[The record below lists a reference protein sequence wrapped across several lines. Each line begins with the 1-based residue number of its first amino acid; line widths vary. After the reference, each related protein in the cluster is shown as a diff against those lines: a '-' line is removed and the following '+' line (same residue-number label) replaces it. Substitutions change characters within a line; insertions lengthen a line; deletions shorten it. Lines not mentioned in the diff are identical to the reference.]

1 MHHQFG
7 PKCESCDKVP
17 PVSGVTA
24 MKLQNIAHFICLL
37 KEASS
42 ADAQTIISGMQPA
55 NLELY
60 KKLPL

>member
-1 MHHQFG
+1 
-7 PKCESCDKVP
+7 
-17 PVSGVTA
+17 
-24 MKLQNIAHFICLL
+24 MKMQNIAHFICLL